1 MSSFYVVGHKSIF
14 IICITKHFLRQHIL
28 PIRILWCVFII
39 GSIAV
44 LRFVWELADTRSSLM
59 ASPNLIVLLTLSPIV
74 VKLTREYLIS

>member
-59 ASPNLIVLLTLSPIV
+59 ASPNLIVLLTRSPIV
-74 VKLTREYLIS
+74 VKLTMEYLIS

>member
-14 IICITKHFLRQHIL
+14 IICITNHFLRQYIL
-28 PIRILWCVFII
+28 SIRILWCVFII

-44 LRFVWELADTRSSLM
+44 LRFVWELADTRSNLM
-59 ASPNLIVLLTLSPIV
+59 ASPNLIVLLTRSPIV

>member
-44 LRFVWELADTRSSLM
+44 LRFVWELADTHSSLM
-59 ASPNLIVLLTLSPIV
+59 ASPNLIVLLTRSPIV

>member
-28 PIRILWCVFII
+28 PIHILWCVFII
-39 GSIAV
+39 GSIAG

-59 ASPNLIVLLTLSPIV
+59 ASPNLIVLLTRSPIV
-74 VKLTREYLIS
+74 VKLTMEYLIS

>member
-59 ASPNLIVLLTLSPIV
+59 ASPNLIVRLTRSPIV
-74 VKLTREYLIS
+74 VKLTKEYLIS

>member
-44 LRFVWELADTRSSLM
+44 LRFVWELADSRSSLM
-59 ASPNLIVLLTLSPIV
+59 ASPNLIVLLTRSPIV

>member
-39 GSIAV
+39 GSIAG

-59 ASPNLIVLLTLSPIV
+59 ASPNLIVLLARSPIV